1 MSFEYG
7 SSSLGI
13 KNPFKV
19 EGKVLIIAGS
29 LISFIGIY
37 LLFSASED
45 LKASAVLGWKDVSV
59 GLMILLWGFGSIGLG
74 VLKITR
80 FYVGRNAPSSLAK
93 NLNPVESTREK
104 TRYKSEELESM
115 LVGRKNTTFEEPNNL
130 VQRILYTVMPNLLFT
145 PPPVY
150 KLLIEITIYL
160 IKMISAFFIF
170 SIVYFIANIG
180 LLGELGMK
188 LNSVFS
194 FIFLSVLAYYLF
206 DLSKTDHNFAVLSKI
221 KMWVGSTILV
231 IFGLI
236 MVNAIGDK
244 GIELQ
249 PIYFNAWPAMTI
261 YLILTIIISTFALII
276 IRERGYGQTKT
287 EVSEYREYIQESINP
302 KDVMIHLENIILA
315 NRRYKEIPNRLYQ
328 KLNGQLQSEN
338 DVKGHFNAQ
347 TMIETQPEFIETENT
362 TLFGKLRLVI
372 TIIAQSFIV
381 ISAILIAW
389 LGHVIIFE
397 GIESSLSKILT
408 ILFASLALY
417 NSGSV
422 MERLSHMF
430 WSELQFKSLLL
441 WMKLDGTYTESKISS
456 GMAVYDSTR
465 SENTLVRSSITNW
478 LVCSRVST
486 TTFVE
491 SGNDN
496 VEDERYIY
504 EMEKDEH
511 EAQSIVSELRAFMS
525 ARENIAK
532 ISQKDSE
539 NASEIKSINQSSKEE
554 FATELV
560 EQKQIAIAS
569 ESNDDTN

>member
-19 EGKVLIIAGS
+19 EGKVLITAGS

-150 KLLIEITIYL
+150 KLLIEITVYL

-170 SIVYFIANIG
+170 SIIYFIANIG

-194 FIFLSVLAYYLF
+194 FTFLSVLAYYLF
-206 DLSKTDHNFAVLSKI
+206 DLSKTDYNFAVLSKI

-244 GIELQ
+244 GVELQ

-287 EVSEYREYIQESINP
+287 EVSEYREYIQESIHP
-302 KDVMIHLENIILA
+302 KEVMIHLENIILA

-328 KLNGQLQSEN
+328 KLNGQLQGEN

-362 TLFGKLRLVI
+362 TLFGKLRLVT
-372 TIIAQSFIV
+372 TIVAQSFIV

-389 LGHVIIFE
+389 LGHVIIIE

-422 MERLSHMF
+422 LERLSHMF

-441 WMKLDGTYTESKISS
+441 WMKLDGTFTESKIST

-478 LVCSRVST
+478 LVCSQVKT

-491 SGNDN
+491 SGSDN
-496 VEDERYIY
+496 VEGERYVY
-504 EMEKDEH
+504 EMEKDER

-525 ARENIAK
+525 SRENIAK
-532 ISQKDSE
+532 MSQKDSE
-539 NASEIKSINQSSKEE
+539 NASEIKNINQSSKEE
-554 FATELV
+554 FATEFV
-560 EQKQIAIAS
+560 EAKQIAIAS

>member
-13 KNPFKV
+13 KNPFKF

-29 LISFIGIY
+29 LISFVGIY
-37 LLFSASED
+37 LLFSVSED
-45 LKASAVLGWKDVSV
+45 LKASAMLGWKDVSV
-59 GLMILLWGFGSIGLG
+59 GVMILLWGFGSIGLG
-74 VLKITR
+74 ILKVTR

-93 NLNPVESTREK
+93 NLNPVEATRENA
-104 TRYKSEELESM
+104 YYNSETLESM
-115 LVGRKNTTFEEPNNL
+115 LVGRKNTTFEEPSNL

-150 KLLIEITIYL
+150 KFLIEITVYL

-180 LLGELGMK
+180 LMGEFGMK
-188 LNSVFS
+188 LNSTLS
-194 FIFLSVLAYYLF
+194 FIFLSALAYYLF
-206 DLSKTDHNFAVLSKI
+206 DLSRTLHNIQILSKL

-236 MVNAIGDK
+236 MVNSIGEK
-244 GIELQ
+244 GLELQ
-249 PIYFNAWPAMTI
+249 PVYFNAWPSMII
-261 YLILTIIISTFALII
+261 YLALTIVISTLALII
-276 IRERGYGQTKT
+276 IKERGYGQTKT
-287 EVSEYREYIQESINP
+287 EVSEYREYIQESIHP
-302 KDVMIHLENIILA
+302 KEVMIHLESIILA

-328 KLNGQLQSEN
+328 KLDGKLQSEN
-338 DVKGHFNAQ
+338 DVKGHFATK

-362 TLFGKLRLVI
+362 THFGKIRLAT

-381 ISAILIAW
+381 ISAIMIAW
-389 LGHVIIFE
+389 LGHVIIAE

-408 ILFASLALY
+408 ILFAALALY
-417 NSGSV
+417 TSGSV
-422 MERLSHMF
+422 LERLSHMF
-430 WSELQFKSLLL
+430 WSELRFKSLLL
-441 WMKLDGTYTESKISS
+441 WMKLDGTFTESKIST

-478 LVCSRVST
+478 LVCSRVTT

-491 SGNDN
+491 SGSDN
-496 VEDERYIY
+496 VEGSRYVY

-511 EAQSIVSELRAFMS
+511 EAQSIVSELRSFMS
-525 ARENIAK
+525 TRENIAK
-532 ISQKDSE
+532 MSQKDSI
-539 NASEIKSINQSSKEE
+539 NASEIKSVNQSSKEE
-554 FATELV
+554 FATEFV
-560 EQKQIAIAS
+560 KPKQIAIAS
-569 ESNDDTN
+569 ESNDAN

>member
-1 MSFEYG
+1 MSYEYG

-19 EGKVLIIAGS
+19 EGKILIITGS
-29 LISFIGIY
+29 LISLVGMY
-37 LLFSASED
+37 LLFSVSGD
-45 LKASAVLGWKDVSV
+45 LKASAILGWKDVSV
-59 GLMILLWGFGSIGLG
+59 GVMILLWGFGSIGLG
-74 VLKITR
+74 ILKVTR

-93 NLNPVESTREK
+93 NLNPVEATRENA
-104 TRYKSEELESM
+104 YYNSETLESM
-115 LVGRKNTTFEEPNNL
+115 LVGRKNTTFEEPSNL

-150 KLLIEITIYL
+150 KLLIEITVYL

-180 LLGELGMK
+180 LMGEFGMK
-188 LNSVFS
+188 LNSILS
-194 FIFLSVLAYYLF
+194 FIFLSALAYYLF
-206 DLSKTDHNFAVLSKI
+206 DLSRTLHNIQILSKL

-236 MVNAIGDK
+236 MVNSIGEK
-244 GIELQ
+244 GLELQ
-249 PIYFNAWPAMTI
+249 PVYFNAWPSMII
-261 YLILTIIISTFALII
+261 YLALTIVISTLALII
-276 IRERGYGQTKT
+276 IKERGYGQTKT
-287 EVSEYREYIQESINP
+287 EVSEYREYIQESIHP
-302 KDVMIHLENIILA
+302 KEVMIHLESIILA

-328 KLNGQLQSEN
+328 KLDGKLQSEN
-338 DVKGHFNAQ
+338 DVKGHFATK

-362 TLFGKLRLVI
+362 THFGKIRLAT

-389 LGHVIIFE
+389 LGHVIIAE

-408 ILFASLALY
+408 ILFAALALY
-417 NSGSV
+417 TSGSV
-422 MERLSHMF
+422 LERLSHMF
-430 WSELQFKSLLL
+430 WSELRFKSLLL
-441 WMKLDGTYTESKISS
+441 WMKLDGTFTESKIST

-478 LVCSRVST
+478 LVCSRVTT

-491 SGNDN
+491 SGSDN
-496 VEDERYIY
+496 VEGSRYVY

-511 EAQSIVSELRAFMS
+511 EAQSIVSELRSFMS
-525 ARENIAK
+525 TRENIAK
-532 ISQKDSE
+532 MSQKDSI
-539 NASEIKSINQSSKEE
+539 NVSEIKSVNQSSKEE
-554 FATELV
+554 FATEFV
-560 EQKQIAIAS
+560 EPKQIAIAS

>member
-13 KNPFKV
+13 KNPFKF

-29 LISFIGIY
+29 LISFVGIY
-37 LLFSASED
+37 LLFSVSED
-45 LKASAVLGWKDVSV
+45 LKASAMLGWKDVSV
-59 GLMILLWGFGSIGLG
+59 GVMILLWGFGSIGLG
-74 VLKITR
+74 ILKVTR

-93 NLNPVESTREK
+93 NLNPVEATRENA
-104 TRYKSEELESM
+104 YYNSETLESM
-115 LVGRKNTTFEEPNNL
+115 LVGRKNTTFEEPSNL

-150 KLLIEITIYL
+150 KFLIEITVYL

-180 LLGELGMK
+180 LMGEFGMK
-188 LNSVFS
+188 LNSILS
-194 FIFLSVLAYYLF
+194 FIFLSALAYYLF
-206 DLSKTDHNFAVLSKI
+206 DLSRTLHNIQILSKL

-236 MVNAIGDK
+236 MVNSIGEK
-244 GIELQ
+244 GLELQ
-249 PIYFNAWPAMTI
+249 PVYFNAWPSMII
-261 YLILTIIISTFALII
+261 YLALTIVISTLALII
-276 IRERGYGQTKT
+276 IKERGYGQTKT
-287 EVSEYREYIQESINP
+287 EVSEYREYIQESIHP
-302 KDVMIHLENIILA
+302 KEVMIHLESIILA

-328 KLNGQLQSEN
+328 KLDGKLQSEN
-338 DVKGHFNAQ
+338 DVKGHFATK

-362 TLFGKLRLVI
+362 THFGKIRLAT

-381 ISAILIAW
+381 ISAIMIAW
-389 LGHVIIFE
+389 LGHVIIAE

-408 ILFASLALY
+408 ILFAALALY
-417 NSGSV
+417 TSGSV
-422 MERLSHMF
+422 LERLSHMF
-430 WSELQFKSLLL
+430 WSELRFKSLLL
-441 WMKLDGTYTESKISS
+441 WMKLDGTFTESKIST

-478 LVCSRVST
+478 LVCSRVTT

-491 SGNDN
+491 SGSDN
-496 VEDERYIY
+496 VEGSRYVY

-511 EAQSIVSELRAFMS
+511 EAQSIVSELRSFMS
-525 ARENIAK
+525 TRENIAK
-532 ISQKDSE
+532 MSQKDSI
-539 NASEIKSINQSSKEE
+539 NASEIKSVNQSSKEE
-554 FATELV
+554 FATEFV
-560 EQKQIAIAS
+560 KPKQIAIAS
-569 ESNDDTN
+569 ESNDAN